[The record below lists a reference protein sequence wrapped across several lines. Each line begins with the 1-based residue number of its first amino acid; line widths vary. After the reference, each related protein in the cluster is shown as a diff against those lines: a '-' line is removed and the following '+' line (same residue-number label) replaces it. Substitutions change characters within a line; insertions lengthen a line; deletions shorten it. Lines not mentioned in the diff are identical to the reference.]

1 MPDVRPSPVVSQHDL
16 LRQMLSDGSV
26 RRSAYLLA
34 AGVRAQAL
42 ADAARDGIVVR
53 AAPGAYH
60 LPVSGMPSPRLAIAV
75 ACARSSRA
83 TVCMLSAAWL
93 CGLLDEPPAMTWLAL
108 PVGAH
113 APKQGDLPERILR
126 WSYVGALEEGVV
138 ADEVCGVPLQRT
150 DAPRTVV
157 DLFRYAR
164 YLGEDDAGP
173 DAGARY
179 VRRGGDPAS
188 VIETAK
194 RLATP
199 ASTMRRLT
207 AAAREWQDIHA

>member
-1 MPDVRPSPVVSQHDL
+1 MPDIGPSAAVGQRAL
-16 LRQMLSDGSV
+16 LEQLLSDGCV

-42 ADAARDGIVVR
+42 ADAVRAGIVVR

-60 LPVSGMPSPRLAIAV
+60 LPMAGRPSARLAIAV

-83 TVCMLSAAWL
+83 TVCMLSAAYL
-93 CGLLDEPPAMTWLAL
+93 CGLVDAPPVLTWLAL

-113 APKQGDLPERILR
+113 APKHGGLPERILR
-126 WSYVGALEEGVV
+126 WSHAGAFGEGVV
-138 ADEVCGVPLQRT
+138 TDELCGVTLRRT

-157 DLFRYAR
+157 DLLRYAR
-164 YLGEDDAGP
+164 YLGEDDAGLH
-173 DAGARY
+173 AGARY
-179 VRRGGDPAS
+179 VRQGGDPAALLK
-188 VIETAK
+188 VAE

-207 AAAREWQDIHA
+207 SAVQEWQGIYA